1 MTINNKELERLIIEE
16 LSLLFEQTS
25 VDMKSGLVPR
35 GIVPSVRKTESE
47 RTGAS
52 LVHANKRVIEI
63 VYLIQKKLNEKGHD
77 PGELDGIF
85 GPQTLAAL
93 KRAYGAYKPGE

>member
-1 MTINNKELERLIIEE
+1 MTINNKELERLIIKE
-16 LSLLFEQTS
+16 LSLLFEQTPAP
-25 VDMKSGLVPR
+25 MKFDLVPSK
-35 GIVPSVRKTESE
+35 IVPDVRATESE

-52 LVHANKRVIEI
+52 LKHANKRIVEI
-63 VYLIQKKLNEKGHD
+63 IYLIQKKLNEKGHN

-93 KRAYGAYKPGE
+93 KRAYGAYEPGE